1 MSEHLR
7 KPDWLKIRLGGN
19 EQFTRTKSIVESHC
33 LHTICTSGKCPNMGE
48 CWSRGTATFMIA
60 GDICTRSCRFCNTL
74 TGKPLPLDPKEPA
87 NVAESIRLMNLKHA
101 VITSVDRDDLPDLG
115 AQHWVD
121 TIRTIK
127 AVNPETTVEVLIP
140 DFQGR
145 LELVDKVVAAAPEII
160 SHNMETVRRISPEVR
175 SAAKYEVSLSVLA
188 RIAAQGVVAKTGIMV
203 GLGETVE
210 EVCELMDDV
219 RAAGVSVLT
228 IGQYLQPSRKNI
240 PVKEYV
246 TPEQFE
252 SYKSIALQKGFKKV
266 ESAPLITLKNTYDG
280 ENISLYSLLCYKG
293 KKGGKGMNKVKRSL
307 DNQAIGLVPLLL
319 FMFLDNY
326 FSYLLSFIIGVT
338 FCFVCI
344 FLFQILSKDKVY
356 QFLLLPAAT
365 TLVLY
370 SIFLC
375 LRLEP
380 VLFIYSPLI
389 TEVLLVVVLAFLG
402 FAKRTI
408 LRRIRTSQHPTYKR
422 TLMRT
427 TLNEFF
433 FVAQLIQNL
442 YTLHLFIILVYS
454 ILPETMQ
461 SVRMERF
468 LYREL
473 GIVIGVFLILYEQI
487 RISMMQGSLRKEMW
501 LPVLNDG
508 GKVIGC
514 IARSVSRSLPKKY
527 YHPVV
532 RVAVIYQGMLYL
544 VNRGKKSFVSPDTI
558 DYPFYS
564 YVLFRHSIESTVR
577 ETMGGLGEKEDVMP
591 RFLIRYT
598 FENEKVKHLVN
609 LYVMCVRSEKV
620 MDQIKQPN
628 GKLWTSKQIEENLG
642 SGVFSEYFEQ
652 EFAYLQN
659 TVLLAENFCCAGC

>member
-1 MSEHLR
+1 
-7 KPDWLKIRLGGN
+7 
-19 EQFTRTKSIVESHC
+19 
-33 LHTICTSGKCPNMGE
+33 
-48 CWSRGTATFMIA
+48 
-60 GDICTRSCRFCNTL
+60 
-74 TGKPLPLDPKEPA
+74 
-87 NVAESIRLMNLKHA
+87 
-101 VITSVDRDDLPDLG
+101 
-115 AQHWVD
+115 
-121 TIRTIK
+121 
-127 AVNPETTVEVLIP
+127 
-140 DFQGR
+140 
-145 LELVDKVVAAAPEII
+145 
-160 SHNMETVRRISPEVR
+160 
-175 SAAKYEVSLSVLA
+175 
-188 RIAAQGVVAKTGIMV
+188 
-203 GLGETVE
+203 
-210 EVCELMDDV
+210 
-219 RAAGVSVLT
+219 
-228 IGQYLQPSRKNI
+228 
-240 PVKEYV
+240 
-246 TPEQFE
+246 
-252 SYKSIALQKGFKKV
+252 
-266 ESAPLITLKNTYDG
+266 
-280 ENISLYSLLCYKG
+280 
-293 KKGGKGMNKVKRSL
+293 MNKVKRSL

-375 LRLEP
+375 IRLEP

-402 FAKRTI
+402 FAKRSI
-408 LRRIRTSQHPTYKR
+408 LRKIRTSKHPTYKR

-433 FVAQLIQNL
+433 FVAQLVQNL

-454 ILPETMQ
+454 ILPDTMQ
-461 SVRMERF
+461 GVRMERF

-544 VNRGKKSFVSPDTI
+544 VTRGKKAFVSPDTI
-558 DYPFYS
+558 DYPFHS

-577 ETMGGLGEKEDVMP
+577 ESVGELAGQQDVNP

-598 FENEKVKHLVN
+598 FENEKVKHLVS
-609 LYVMCVRSEKV
+609 LYVICLRTE
-620 MDQIKQPN
+620 DQLSQCKRAG
-628 GKLWTSKQIEENLG
+628 GKLWTAKQIEENLHT
-642 SGVFSEYFEQ
+642 GVFSEYFEQ
-652 EFAYLQN
+652 EFSYLQN
-659 TVLLAENFCCAGC
+659 TILLAENFCCGK